1 MALGQEW
8 KSSRFG
14 KMHMLLMRRFLV
26 VIALMFW
33 MGGFM
38 FYGAVVVPTNRI
50 ELKDMPQRGTITQKV
65 TEWMNFAGTLALLVL
80 FVDAYASSA
89 GRQPWRWIAWRG
101 MMIPHLF
108 LIWLHNELTKQ
119 MTAPGFHQ
127 SDMKGFLIWHRVY
140 LITNTVQ
147 WFSGMVFLAL
157 TLRQWRRE
165 DRGEEKTPIAPE
177 KAPEVP
183 QS

>member
-1 MALGQEW
+1 
-8 KSSRFG
+8 
-14 KMHMLLMRRFLV
+14 MLLIRRFLV
-26 VIALMFW
+26 VFALMFW

-80 FVDAYASSA
+80 FVDAYASAS
-89 GRQPWRWIAWRG
+89 GRQLGRWISWTG

-119 MTAPGFHQ
+119 MAVPGFHL

-157 TLRQWRRE
+157 TLRQWRRDDQRDDPE
-165 DRGEEKTPIAPE
+165 PIAATSTPTVQPE
-177 KAPEVP
+177 
-183 QS
+183 

>member
-1 MALGQEW
+1 M
-8 KSSRFG
+8 F
-14 KMHMLLMRRFLV
+14 MLLIRRFLV
-26 VIALMFW
+26 VFALMFW

-50 ELKDMPQRGTITQKV
+50 ELKDMPQRGTITQLV

-80 FVDAYASSA
+80 FVDTYASTA
-89 GRQPWRWIAWRG
+89 GRQPWRWSAWAG
-101 MMIPHLF
+101 MVIPHLF
-108 LIWLHNELTKQ
+108 LIWLHSELTKQ
-119 MTAPGFHQ
+119 MAAPGFHQ
-127 SDMKGFLIWHRVY
+127 SNMKGFLIWHRVY

-147 WFSGMVFLAL
+147 WFFGMVFLGL

-165 DRGEEKTPIAPE
+165 DRSEDKTSITVE
-177 KAPEVP
+177 KAPAVQ